1 MKAAESGSTESNAM
15 YTVLREIQKS
25 GADVNYEQVHLAK
38 SSSSG

>member
-1 MKAAESGSTESNAM
+1 MEAAKSGSTEQNSM
-15 YTVLREIQKS
+15 YTVLREIQAS